1 MKLFIAWIGSR
12 SSRNEWEAEYLR
24 RIQPFASVEPTAFR
38 SEVSFLKLKEVSQP
52 SRTSPV
58 LVLLDSRGKQ
68 FTSEQFAEWLGRQ
81 RDQGKQRIV
90 FAIGPA
96 DGWSDEARGR
106 ADLLL
111 SLSAMTLP
119 HELAR
124 VVLCEQL
131 YRAFTILSGHPYHTG
146 H

>member
-1 MKLFIAWIGSR
+1 MKLLLAWIGSR
-12 SSRNEWEAEYLR
+12 NVRDSREAEYLR
-24 RIQPFASVEPTAFR
+24 LIQPFASMDSAAFR
-38 SEVSFLKLKEVSQP
+38 SEKDFFDKAAALKG
-52 SRTSPV
+52 RTAPV

-68 FTSEQFAEWLGRQ
+68 WTSETFAAWLGRQ
-81 RDQGKQRIV
+81 RDDGCQRII

-96 DGWSDEARGR
+96 DGWSEEARGR

-111 SLSAMTLP
+111 SLSMMTLP

-124 VVLCEQL
+124 VMLCEQV

>member
-1 MKLFIAWIGSR
+1 MKLQVAWIGTR
-12 SSRNEWEAEYLR
+12 APRNSLEAEYLR
-24 RIQPFASVEPTAFR
+24 RIQPFVSVEALVFR
-38 SEVSFLKLKEVSQP
+38 AEEDFLAKAVSRST
-52 SRTSPV
+52 RTTPV
-58 LVLLDSRGKQ
+58 LVLLDGRGKQ

-81 RDQGKQRIV
+81 RDQGRQRII

-96 DGWSDEARGR
+96 NGWSDDTRQQ
-106 ADLLL
+106 ADMLL
-111 SLSAMTLP
+111 SLGSMTLP

-124 VVLCEQL
+124 LVLCEQI